1 MEFNTISIRSFIS
14 DLPRVFNENFN
25 KIKNFIESIY
35 DSATNTLK
43 ADAANI
49 IGQISANTVKS
60 NNIEVNGA
68 VTVNGAIT
76 IKKNGDI
83 IIEYRDSSTYNTI
96 NVARDIVELQ
106 NKVKALENNQFTK

>member
-1 MEFNTISIRSFIS
+1 MEFNTISIKSFIC
-14 DLPRVFNENFN
+14 DLPRVINENFG
-25 KIKNFIESIY
+25 KIKKFIESIY

-43 ADAANI
+43 VNTANI
-49 IGQISANTVKS
+49 QGQISANTVKS

-68 VTVNGAIT
+68 IT

-83 IIEYRDSSTYNTI
+83 IIEYKDPSTNLYNII

-106 NKVKALENNQFTK
+106 NKVKALENN

>member
-1 MEFNTISIRSFIS
+1 MEFNTISIKSFIC
-14 DLPRVFNENFN
+14 DLPRVINENFG

-35 DSATNTLK
+35 DSATGTLK
-43 ADAANI
+43 ADTANI
-49 IGQISANTVKS
+49 RGQISANTVKS

-68 VTVNGAIT
+68 IT

-83 IIEYRDSSTYNTI
+83 IIEYKDPSTNLYNII

-106 NKVKALENNQFTK
+106 NKVKALENN